1 MVINDK
7 VVFIPIPKNASWS
20 MEHTCI
26 EYGFDLKYPSKI
38 WENYLKLEDKN
49 TEKHLHSTLNDLLE
63 RFGTNF
69 EYISIIRDS
78 TDRFISAW
86 KYFIEAMVT
95 SINDTLGEKIKNL
108 GNEFVMNF
116 IKENHLE
123 FCNAYNSL
131 ESRQS
136 LLIKLVDKLGISK
149 EYPIDKGF
157 VERYCVHIFSFVS
170 QHQWITNN
178 KVKVKQFDFN
188 NLKELEDYMSN
199 KLNVDFKLIHKNKT
213 KLDYCAVTRTPE
225 LVEFVD
231 RYIDGAVKRIKSI
244 I

>member
-20 MEHTCI
+20 MEHTCV

-38 WENYLKLEDKN
+38 WENYLKSEDAS
-49 TEKHLHSTLNDLLE
+49 TQKHLHSTLSDLIE

-69 EYISIIRDS
+69 EFICIIRDS

-86 KYFIEAMVT
+86 KYFIEAMVL
-95 SINDTLGEKIKNL
+95 SINDTLGEKIKNV
-108 GNEFVMNF
+108 GNDFVMDF
-116 IKENHLE
+116 IKQNHVE
-123 FCNAYNSL
+123 FCKAYNSL

-136 LLIKLVDKLGISK
+136 LLIKLVDELGISK
-149 EYPIDKGF
+149 EYQIDKGF
-157 VERYCVHIFSFVS
+157 VERYSVHIFSFVS
-170 QHQWITNN
+170 QYQWITND
-178 KVKVKQFDFN
+178 KVDVKRFN
-188 NLKELEDYMSN
+188 FN
-199 KLNVDFKLIHKNKT
+199 KLTDLEEYLSKKLDVEFKLIHKNKSE
-213 KLDYCAVTRTPE
+213 LDYCAVTRTPD

-231 RYIDGAVKRIKSI
+231 KYIDGAVKRTKSI

>member
-20 MEHTCI
+20 MEHTCV

-38 WENYLKLEDKN
+38 WENYLKSEDAS
-49 TEKHLHSTLNDLLE
+49 TQKHLHSTLSDLIE

-69 EYISIIRDS
+69 EFICIIRDS

-86 KYFIEAMVT
+86 KYFIEAMVL
-95 SINDTLGEKIKNL
+95 SINDTLGEKIKNV
-108 GNEFVMNF
+108 GNDFVMDF
-116 IKENHLE
+116 IKQNHLE
-123 FCNAYNSL
+123 FRKAYNSL

-136 LLIKLVDKLGISK
+136 LLIKLVDELGISK
-149 EYPIDKGF
+149 EYHIDKGF
-157 VERYCVHIFSFVS
+157 VERYSVHIFSFVS
-170 QHQWITNN
+170 QYQWITND
-178 KVKVKQFDFN
+178 KVDVKKFN
-188 NLKELEDYMSN
+188 FN
-199 KLNVDFKLIHKNKT
+199 KLTDLEEYLSKKLDVEFKLIHKNKSE
-213 KLDYCAVTRTPE
+213 LDYCAVTRTPE

-231 RYIDGAVKRIKSI
+231 KYIDGAVKRTKSI